1 MKQIPRY
8 HPLLVALHWVLAVLI
23 IAELAVGFF
32 GLAATRS
39 SEPEKIGILRLHMM
53 GGVLILALRVF
64 RFIVRMRTSRP
75 PAATTGYPLLDR
87 IAPVSHYGFY
97 VAGPD
102 DGGKRLCD
110 RDHRRARRDRVW
122 LLGCPVTAHLDEL
135 SALCRT
141 RLLCDAPCR
150 LRRFA
155 RACYVLPP
163 VRQKRRTVPAD
174 VFRATSVRALACSGR
189 RTNTGDDT
197 MTDRR
202 PKIAA
207 LIADAFQ
214 EEEYF
219 FPKVALN
226 EAGYQVEVVS
236 SRKEPVEIYSY
247 FARTGLLDVERAITE
262 ARPEDYVG
270 VLIPGGAKSP
280 ALLAEDPRVTKFVQD
295 VSARGGVIA
304 CICRGSMLAA
314 RSQVVAGRRMTGF
327 NDSAS

>member
-1 MKQIPRY
+1 
-8 HPLLVALHWVLAVLI
+8 
-23 IAELAVGFF
+23 
-32 GLAATRS
+32 
-39 SEPEKIGILRLHMM
+39 
-53 GGVLILALRVF
+53 
-64 RFIVRMRTSRP
+64 
-75 PAATTGYPLLDR
+75 
-87 IAPVSHYGFY
+87 
-97 VAGPD
+97 
-102 DGGKRLCD
+102 
-110 RDHRRARRDRVW
+110 
-122 LLGCPVTAHLDEL
+122 
-135 SALCRT
+135 
-141 RLLCDAPCR
+141 
-150 LRRFA
+150 
-155 RACYVLPP
+155 
-163 VRQKRRTVPAD
+163 
-174 VFRATSVRALACSGR
+174 
-189 RTNTGDDT
+189 

-226 EAGYQVEVVS
+226 EAGYEVEVVS

-280 ALLAEDPRVTKFVQD
+280 ALLAVTKFVQD

-314 RSQVVAGRRMTGF
+314 RSKVVAGRRMTGF
-327 NDSAS
+327 NDSASYPELVVQPDAEAAGATWVQDAPVVVDCNLVTSPHPRHSAAFAAAIVEALRGK